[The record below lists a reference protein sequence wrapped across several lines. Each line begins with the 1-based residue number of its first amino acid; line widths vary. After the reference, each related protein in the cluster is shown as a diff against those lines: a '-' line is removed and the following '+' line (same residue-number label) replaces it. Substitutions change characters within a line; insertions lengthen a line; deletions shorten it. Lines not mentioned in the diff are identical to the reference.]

1 MRIVHI
7 SSLYWPDQVGGAE
20 LMVAMLAE
28 TQAAKG
34 HEVAVA
40 CVSRKEEP
48 PARHNGVAVYRTG
61 FGTPYFILDGAQHS
75 QFDRLRYKIAA
86 KWNPYAVKK
95 MAAAIRDFRP
105 DIVNTHSL
113 AELPP
118 QLWSMVRNLGV
129 PLVHTLHD
137 YKSICTKGS
146 MFRDGKACDAQ
157 HFKCRLISYPHSVC
171 QSSVDA
177 VTGVGSEILKR
188 HLDANLFQHIPEQ
201 LRRVIWNPI
210 DRAPRA
216 RTRVRTVDADIVFG
230 FLGRIEPS
238 KGVDVLLD
246 ACRKLPAAGWQLKVA
261 GRATD
266 GLESYQALASGLPVE
281 FIGFMERDDFFDTI
295 DCLVVPSIWPEA
307 FGRTVAEAYARR
319 VPVIGSEIAGI
330 AEQIGKEH
338 KEWLFAP
345 GDAAALAQT
354 MSGVLRNPACFNQN
368 MAAMDAVTARV
379 TPDHIAESYLDL
391 YRAVVEQ
398 SVHHRRPKE

>member
-1 MRIVHI
+1 MRVLHI
-7 SSLYWPDQVGGAE
+7 SSLYWPDHVGGAE

-28 TQAAKG
+28 TQAIKG

-61 FGTPYFILDGAQHS
+61 YGTPYYILDRAQHS
-75 QFDRLRYKIAA
+75 QFDRLRYKLAA
-86 KWNPYAVKK
+86 KWNSYAVKK
-95 MAAAIRDFRP
+95 FAAAITDFRP
-105 DIVNTHSL
+105 DVVNTHSL
-113 AELPP
+113 SELPP
-118 QLWSMVRNLGV
+118 QIWPMVKGLGV

-157 HFKCRLISYPHSVC
+157 HLRCRLISYPHYLC
-171 QSSVDA
+171 QSTVNA
-177 VTGVGSEILKR
+177 VTGVGTEILKR
-188 HLDANLFQHIPEQ
+188 HLDAGLFGHIPEH

-210 DRAPRA
+210 DLAPRA
-216 RTRVRTVDADIVFG
+216 RMRLRPSGADIVFG

-238 KGVDVLLD
+238 KGVDVLLE
-246 ACRKLPAAGWQLKVA
+246 ACRKLPTAGWRLEVA

-266 GLESYQALASGLPVE
+266 GLERYQAFANGLPVE
-281 FIGFMERDDFFDTI
+281 FIGFMERDDFFDQI
-295 DCLVVPSIWPEA
+295 DCLVVPSVWPEA

-319 VPVIGSEIAGI
+319 VPVIGSAIAGI
-330 AEQIGKEH
+330 AEQIGEERD
-338 KEWLFAP
+338 EWLFAP

-354 MSGVLRNPACFNQN
+354 MRDVLKEPARLAQN
-368 MAAMDAVTARV
+368 VSAMDAVTARV

-398 SVHHRRPKE
+398 SVHHR